1 MPPDY
6 SHTEIKDVDGYIKE
20 VSFMPSTLETIDRA
34 LFNFIDS
41 EINIHVNTNKG
52 WNKVPT
58 IWVSAERAFQI
69 KNDKDLRD
77 SNGVLKLPLTTIER
91 TSVVKDPSFKGTF
104 QAHIPDSGQALRSTR
119 RVNIPAGSKD

>member
-6 SHTEIKDVDGYIKE
+6 SNDYSYTEIKDVDGYIKE

-58 IWVSAERAFQI
+58 IWVSAERAFQT
-69 KNDKDLRD
+69 KKDEGVRDKEGTL
-77 SNGVLKLPLTTIER
+77 VLPLISIER
-91 TSVVKDPSFKGTF
+91 S
-104 QAHIPDSGQALRSTR
+104 
-119 RVNIPAGSKD
+119 SKSLL